1 MMNQPPSVLGV
12 IPARWG
18 STRFPGKPLHL
29 IAGKALVHHVW
40 DRCAACT
47 RLDHVTVATDDERIA
62 EAVRAFGGHATMT
75 REDHPSGTDRAA
87 EVAEAF
93 PGMTHLIN
101 IQGDEPLIDPALID
115 RLAEELLNDPALPMV
130 TAANPLVPGDPVL
143 SDPNVVKVVIAETGD
158 ALYFSRSLVPHPRS
172 APEGLVYY
180 RHKGLYGFSR
190 DFLRQFVAWPP
201 ALLELT
207 EGLEQLRALA
217 HGARIRVVLTD
228 DTSPGV
234 DTPEQA
240 AILHHQLSL

>member
-1 MMNQPPSVLGV
+1 
-12 IPARWG
+12 
-18 STRFPGKPLHL
+18 
-29 IAGKALVHHVW
+29 
-40 DRCAACT
+40 
-47 RLDHVTVATDDERIA
+47 
-62 EAVRAFGGHATMT
+62 
-75 REDHPSGTDRAA
+75 
-87 EVAEAF
+87 
-93 PGMTHLIN
+93 
-101 IQGDEPLIDPALID
+101 
-115 RLAEELLNDPALPMV
+115 V
-130 TAANPLVPGDPVL
+130 TAANPLVLGDPVL